1 MLIPQ
6 GYVPIAVRDDRQG
19 NCVISY
25 NTLNKKYFL
34 VINGSGAGPF
44 TLPDMKQMVENMKDV
59 IDLKGRY
66 IYIEDYDVDGTRNTD

>member
-1 MLIPQ
+1 MLIPK
-6 GYVPIAVRDDRQG
+6 GFVPIAVRDDRGG

-34 VINGSGAGPF
+34 VINGHGAGPF

-66 IYIEDYDVDGTRNTD
+66 IYIEDYDVDGTRVAD

>member
-1 MLIPQ
+1 MLIPK
-6 GYVPIAVRDDRQG
+6 GYVPIAVRDDRGG

-25 NTLNKKYFL
+25 NTSTRKYFL

-44 TLPDMKQMVENMKDV
+44 SLPDMRQMVENMKDV

-66 IYIEDYDVDGTRNTD
+66 IYIEDYAADGTRNID